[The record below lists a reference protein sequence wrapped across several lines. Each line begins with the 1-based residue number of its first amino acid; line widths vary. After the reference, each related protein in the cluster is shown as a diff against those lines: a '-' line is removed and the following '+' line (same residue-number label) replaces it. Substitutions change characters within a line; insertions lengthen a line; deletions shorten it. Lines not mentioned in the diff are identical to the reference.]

1 MTLTNILRG
10 VSGELEIGRSLL
22 ALASLAAIVSPIG
35 FQAWD
40 MAKGAHFDVTAWCV
54 AYPGGLAA
62 LVTAGILGIG
72 SKDKSVETA
81 RATKVATETGA

>member
-1 MTLTNILRG
+1 MRASELLRG
-10 VSGELEIGRSLL
+10 IGGDLEIGRALL

-40 MAKGAHFDVTAWCV
+40 MARGAHFDVTAWCV

-72 SKDKSVETA
+72 RKDQSVA
-81 RATKVATETGA
+81 AAHATKLASEA